1 MGGSIGRAD
10 IPWLC
15 RLARARLRAHAAAEV
30 VCDVGALAD
39 PDVVVVDALARLQL
53 AARRLGRQIRLGNAG
68 TRLQELLALL
78 GLSEVLPMSGGLPLE
93 PRGQAEEGEQTWGV
107 EEEADRADPSA

>member
-1 MGGSIGRAD
+1 M
-10 IPWLC
+10 
-15 RLARARLRAHAAAEV
+15 
-30 VCDVGALAD
+30 
-39 PDVVVVDALARLQL
+39 DALARLQL